1 MEQTSIPISTVLV
14 VDPHP
19 MAHVPYIHAATLACL
34 TSLGVRCI
42 SLSVQCH
49 EIRRE
54 LAGLIQRGELPGAD
68 DELVQWAS
76 LADTAGVSWSDLQR
90 ALTPWMQAQ
99 ADPAAALV
107 WIGWL
112 DYLVGAS
119 RKAPRFPDWPWAWAG
134 AFYLLPPSFHAGCRG
149 SASWS
154 KERLLPFWRNCADTR
169 CRGLAVLDEYWLAD
183 ARCSLLNRSFRAGSR
198 KLFKFPDVA
207 STHINSSAGMALER
221 AGRIRI
227 GLLGQLSWRKGVVP
241 FLEAACMAESCNPEL
256 EFLLAGE
263 LKIDQFG
270 EADRS
275 FVLST
280 LQNPPR
286 NLRHL
291 SEPIADEGQFNAL
304 VSQCDVI
311 HVAYNNFPGS
321 SNLLTKA
328 AAFEIPVIA
337 YSGQLIGRRVQDY
350 RLGWIADEEGSSES
364 YQDAILSLDYH
375 KIRAARSEG
384 RWKEY
389 IALNNLERLRKT
401 LWLIVASRDIRA
413 SPLRRLSLFSL
424 IC

>member
-1 MEQTSIPISTVLV
+1 
-14 VDPHP
+14 
-19 MAHVPYIHAATLACL
+19 
-34 TSLGVRCI
+34 
-42 SLSVQCH
+42 
-49 EIRRE
+49 
-54 LAGLIQRGELPGAD
+54 
-68 DELVQWAS
+68 
-76 LADTAGVSWSDLQR
+76 
-90 ALTPWMQAQ
+90 
-99 ADPAAALV
+99 
-107 WIGWL
+107 
-112 DYLVGAS
+112 
-119 RKAPRFPDWPWAWAG
+119 
-134 AFYLLPPSFHAGCRG
+134 
-149 SASWS
+149 
-154 KERLLPFWRNCADTR
+154 
-169 CRGLAVLDEYWLAD
+169 
-183 ARCSLLNRSFRAGSR
+183 
-198 KLFKFPDVA
+198 
-207 STHINSSAGMALER
+207 
-221 AGRIRI
+221 
-227 GLLGQLSWRKGVVP
+227 
-241 FLEAACMAESCNPEL
+241 MAESCNPEL